1 MRFGGQA
8 LPRADTRS
16 LPLPKG
22 GEGKSNRPLISL
34 SPTGRGKGPAEGG
47 KGEGARRNNVLLL
60 PPPRQRFNHFP
71 LERLAFF
78 LVSVKKLA

>member
-1 MRFGGQA
+1 MEMSKGHFVFER
-8 LPRADTRS
+8 P
-16 LPLPKG
+16 PKA
-22 GEGKSNRPLISL
+22 
-34 SPTGRGKGPAEGG
+34 GRVRGT
-47 KGEGARRNNVLLL
+47 RRNNVLLL